1 MGFSILSKAFQP
13 GGLNWRLCPVPVF
26 HRTHAV
32 HAFCKEILID
42 FPEWKIRFHIC
53 KIQCLEHISLISTAT
68 NGWEIPKGNGWEGR
82 SYNFQIKLCGKR
94 SAMCGCP
101 VVNERNISK
110 SENLEIFCSQNFDCC
125 SGKSFGENSHFPSTT
140 LLENLVFPF
149 RFRTNLRSKLSIS
162 YSTSKKLPTRRSI
175 SSVGSGA
182 ERTAMNVPKG
192 EPGGNRKTT
201 FPRVKK
207 HLCLCTRCEKEQ
219 RSSSQ
224 NAFEV

>member
-1 MGFSILSKAFQP
+1 MEFSILSKAFQP

-125 SGKSFGENSHFPSTT
+125 SGKSFGENSQFHHFWEMLVSAI
-140 LLENLVFPF
+140 LLIIEKLQRLNL
-149 RFRTNLRSKLSIS
+149 SWCKQ
-162 YSTSKKLPTRRSI
+162 
-175 SSVGSGA
+175 SVQL
-182 ERTAMNVPKG
+182 KG
-192 EPGGNRKTT
+192 RQI
-201 FPRVKK
+201 V
-207 HLCLCTRCEKEQ
+207 
-219 RSSSQ
+219 
-224 NAFEV
+224 